1 MENINQDKNK
11 IENFFTNKEEEYL
24 NYCNEWFLGCDLSY
38 ENVVNLTE
46 KLSNKMNNDFIE
58 FNKTLHF
65 NKMTRGY
72 IKHTNFYELA
82 KKITIRYIR
91 EYCLNETLH

>member
-11 IENFFTNKEEEYL
+11 IENFFSNKEEEYL
-24 NYCNEWFLGCDLSY
+24 NYCNEWFLDCEISY
-38 ENVVNLTE
+38 ENVVNLTA
-46 KLSNKMNNDFIE
+46 KLSDKMSSDFIA
-58 FNKTLHF
+58 FNNELHF
-65 NKMTRGY
+65 NKMTSDY

-91 EYCLNETLH
+91 EYCLSETLH